1 MSLAHFKIFLTSLYG
16 RYHAALLRLQ
26 GVRVGKGSNIVG
38 HPRVKLSKGA
48 RILIGNHVCL
58 NSNLRLAPLVT
69 HAVGLYACKEGACIE
84 LKDHCG
90 ISGSLL
96 LCKNRITIG
105 EYTMIGPGT
114 VINDS
119 EGHSYSKEFG
129 WATPNLKPGRPI
141 SIGDKCFIAGGCTI
155 LSGVTIGN
163 SCVLSAGT
171 VLKTDLPD
179 GHMATGNPAVITP
192 LPKILGGPG
201 RKATQ
206 KSPANTPS

>member
-1 MSLAHFKIFLTSLYG
+1 MKLERIKITLTTLYG
-16 RYHAALLRLQ
+16 RYHAALLRLK
-26 GVRVGKGSNIVG
+26 GVKIGKNSTIVG
-38 HPRVKLSKGA
+38 RPRIKVSKGA
-48 RILIGNHVCL
+48 QIIIGDHVCL

-69 HAVGLYACKEGACIE
+69 HAMGLYACKEGACIE

-129 WATPNLKPGRPI
+129 WATPGLKPGRPI

-155 LSGVTIGN
+155 LSGVSIGN
-163 SCVLSAGT
+163 NCVLSAGT
-171 VLKTDLPD
+171 VLKCDLPD

-201 RKATQ
+201 RK
-206 KSPANTPS
+206 KANASQAS